1 MTRFDG
7 KVVVITGGN
16 SGIGL
21 AAAKAFA
28 AEGARVVVTG
38 RNDES
43 LEAAR
48 EEIGGAAVTIRAD
61 VTKLD
66 DLDRVMSETNERFG
80 RIDVLFANAGIAKFA
95 PASLVTA
102 DAYDEVMSTNV
113 KGVYFTIQKAIP
125 LLAEGGSV
133 IINSSIAASKGMA
146 AGTVYS
152 ASKAAVRSFG
162 RSFAAELVSR
172 GVRVNVVS
180 PGPIDTPIYERPSG
194 VPAEALKQKFTS
206 SVPMQRLGTAGEVAR
221 TVLFLASEEAS
232 FITGADFAVD
242 GGATM

>member
-1 MTRFDG
+1 MNRFNE

-21 AAAKAFA
+21 AAARAFA
-28 AEGARVVVTG
+28 AEGARLVITG
-38 RNDES
+38 RNDER
-43 LEAAR
+43 LATAR
-48 EEIGGAAVTIRAD
+48 RELGDDALTIRAD
-61 VTKLD
+61 VTKLE
-66 DLDRVMSETNERFG
+66 DLDRVMNQTRERFG
-80 RIDVLFANAGIAKFA
+80 RIDVLFANAGIAKFG
-95 PASLVTA
+95 PATTVTP
-102 DAYDEVMSTNV
+102 DAYDDVMSTNV

-125 LLAEGGSV
+125 LLSAGGSV

-162 RSFAAELVSR
+162 RSFAAELVGR

-180 PGPIDTPIYERPSG
+180 PGPIETPIYDRPSG
-194 VPAEALKQKFTS
+194 IPADVLKQQFTAR
-206 SVPMQRLGTAGEVAR
+206 VPMQRLGTADEVAR